1 MEPQEDIKWLKTTV
15 NDFYLIYNGELTPFT
30 GDLQDYYQW
39 LITKD
44 LQSATKSS
52 ESATKATDYK
62 ETRVLQ
68 NKAKKLEGEISK
80 LELALQDIQVKLYAP
95 DLYEAEQQPL
105 LQQLHQQQHIYK
117 TQLDEFEK
125 QWLDIMEK
133 LEG

>member
-1 MEPQEDIKWLKTTV
+1 MQ
-15 NDFYLIYNGELTPFT
+15 N
-30 GDLQDYYQW
+30 
-39 LITKD
+39 
-44 LQSATKSS
+44 ATKSPD
-52 ESATKATDYK
+52 SATKANDYK

-80 LELALQDIQVKLYAP
+80 LELALQEIQVKLYAP
-95 DLYEAEQQPL
+95 DLYEAEQQAL